1 MANDFLSSIRI
12 YAQSLS
18 NGEKSAGEVSAAL
31 NHWVKESGEALKEK
45 IESEIESA
53 AIRMGF
59 VRKSD
64 LDSLLLRIE
73 ELEKNCSPAKKTARR
88 SPKKVAKS
96 SSTKNSTAKMRVEK

>member
-1 MANDFLSSIRI
+1 MANDFFSSIRN
-12 YAQSLS
+12 YAQSLT
-18 NGEKSAGEVSAAL
+18 NGDKSAGEVSAAL

-73 ELEKNCSPAKKTARR
+73 VLEKKSSPVKKTASR

-96 SSTKNSTAKMRVEK
+96 SSTKNSTVKKRVEK

>member
-1 MANDFLSSIRI
+1 MANDFLTSLRN

-18 NGEKSAGEVSAAL
+18 SLSSGEKSAGEVSAAL

-59 VRKSD
+59 VRKAE
-64 LDSLLLRIE
+64 LDSLMHRIE
-73 ELEKNCSPAKKTARR
+73 ELEKKSSGAKKTVRKR
-88 SPKKVAKS
+88 V
-96 SSTKNSTAKMRVEK
+96 TK